1 MIKSNKKE
9 LIKCSIIVAIFI
21 MLNIIFINVIGEDYF
36 IYLVKW
42 IDEIVDL
49 GKINS
54 LSVQIG
60 NYTPPYIYFLI
71 IGTYITTNNIF
82 WIKLISTIFTI
93 GIVIVSYF
101 IIKEFKKDIKLSNA
115 LIILLI
121 PSVFINSGIIGQC
134 DSIYTFFVLLFIL
147 LILKNKKRSAL
158 FFFGV
163 SLAFKL
169 QAIFVAPIFL
179 YLLLKKK
186 IRVVDI
192 FYIPLGFIVTM
203 LPSIVY
209 GRNIFDIIKV
219 ELLQSGTYS
228 KFVKSAPNIY
238 SLLHLNYKEIDS
250 LTKIVLSLLTIILSI
265 YIVLKNIKKTEY
277 NNKTFMEKVMLLS
290 LMIPYFLPSM
300 HDRYFYMASIFC
312 YIFFI
317 FIDNSTKNKKSNILN
332 ISLIFI
338 ATSLPVI
345 LYNFVEKINN
355 NATFISEW
363 IGVSVVSSTI
373 MTYIVMLCFDR
384 YLGSTNVTKILH
396 DKDKI

>member
-317 FIDNSTKNKKSNILN
+317 FIDNSAKNKKSNILN

>member
-1 MIKSNKKE
+1 MINIDKKE
-9 LIKCSIIVAIFI
+9 FLKCSIIVAIFI
-21 MLNIIFINVIGEDYF
+21 ILNIIFINVIGEDYF
-36 IYLVKW
+36 IYLAKW

-71 IGTYITTNNIF
+71 IGTYITSNNIF

-93 GIVIVSYF
+93 GISVISYF

-121 PSVFINSGIIGQC
+121 PSVFINSGLIGQC
-134 DSIYTFFVLLFIL
+134 DSIYTFFVLLFVL

-163 SLAFKL
+163 ALAFKL
-169 QAIFVAPIFL
+169 QAIFIAPVFL
-179 YLLLKKK
+179 YLLLKRK
-186 IRVVDI
+186 IRIIDI
-192 FYIPLGFIVTM
+192 IYIPLGFIVTM
-203 LPSIVY
+203 LPSIIY
-209 GRNIFDIIKV
+209 GRSIFDIIKV
-219 ELLQSGTYS
+219 ELLQSGVYS

-250 LTKIVLSLLTIILSI
+250 LAKILLSFLTIILSI
-265 YIVLKNIKKTEY
+265 YIVLKNTKDVEY
-277 NNKTFMEKVMLLS
+277 NNNTFLEKVMLLS
-290 LMIPYFLPSM
+290 IMVPYFLPSM

-312 YIFFI
+312 YIYLI
-317 FIDNSTKNKKSNILN
+317 FIDNKAKNKKNNILN
-332 ISLIFI
+332 VSLIFI

-345 LYNFVEKINN
+345 LYNFVEKINQTT
-355 NATFISEW
+355 AFVSEW
-363 IGVSVVSSTI
+363 IGVSVISSTI
-373 MTYIVMLCFDR
+373 MTYIVMVCFDR
-384 YLGSTNVTKILH
+384 YLSGKNITKMLQR
-396 DKDKI
+396 K

>member
-1 MIKSNKKE
+1 MINIDKKE
-9 LIKCSIIVAIFI
+9 FLKCSIIVAIFI
-21 MLNIIFINVIGEDYF
+21 ILNIIFINVIGEDYF
-36 IYLVKW
+36 IYLAKW

-82 WIKLISTIFTI
+82 WIKLISTIFTV
-93 GIVIVSYF
+93 GISVISYF

-121 PSVFINSGIIGQC
+121 PTVFINSGIIGQC
-134 DSIYTFFVLLFIL
+134 DSVYTFFVLLFVL

-163 SLAFKL
+163 ALAFKL
-169 QAIFVAPIFL
+169 QAIFIAPVFL
-179 YLLLKKK
+179 YLLLKRK
-186 IRVVDI
+186 IRIIDI
-192 FYIPLGFIVTM
+192 IYIPLGFIVTM
-203 LPSIVY
+203 LPSVIY
-209 GRNIFDIIKV
+209 GRSIFDIIKV
-219 ELLQSGTYS
+219 ELLQSGVYS

-250 LTKIVLSLLTIILSI
+250 LAKILLSFLTIILSI
-265 YIVLKNIKKTEY
+265 YIVLKNTKDVEY
-277 NNKTFMEKVMLLS
+277 NNNTFLEKVMLLS
-290 LMIPYFLPSM
+290 IMVPYFLPSM

-312 YIFFI
+312 YIYLI
-317 FIDNSTKNKKSNILN
+317 FIDNKAKNKKSNILN
-332 ISLIFI
+332 VLLIFI

-345 LYNFVEKINN
+345 LYNFVEKINQTT
-355 NATFISEW
+355 AFVSEW
-363 IGVSVVSSTI
+363 IGVSVISSTI
-373 MTYIVMLCFDR
+373 MTYIVMACFDR
-384 YLGSTNVTKILH
+384 YLSGKNITKMLQR
-396 DKDKI
+396 K

>member
-1 MIKSNKKE
+1 MINIDKKE
-9 LIKCSIIVAIFI
+9 FLKCSIIVAIFI
-21 MLNIIFINVIGEDYF
+21 ILNVIFINVIGEDYF
-36 IYLVKW
+36 IYLAKW

-82 WIKLISTIFTI
+82 WIKLISTIFTV
-93 GIVIVSYF
+93 GISVISYF

-121 PSVFINSGIIGQC
+121 PSVFINSGLIGQC
-134 DSIYTFFVLLFIL
+134 DSIYTFFVLLFVL

-163 SLAFKL
+163 ALAFKL
-169 QAIFVAPIFL
+169 QAIFIAPVFL
-179 YLLLKKK
+179 YLLLKRK
-186 IRVVDI
+186 IRIIDI
-192 FYIPLGFIVTM
+192 IYIPLGFIVTM
-203 LPSIVY
+203 LPSVIY
-209 GRNIFDIIKV
+209 GRSIFDIIKV
-219 ELLQSGTYS
+219 ELLQSGVYS

-250 LTKIVLSLLTIILSI
+250 LAKILLSFLTIILSI
-265 YIVLKNIKKTEY
+265 YIVLKNTKDVEY
-277 NNKTFMEKVMLLS
+277 NNNTFLEKVMLLS
-290 LMIPYFLPSM
+290 IMVPYFLPSM

-312 YIFFI
+312 YIYLI
-317 FIDNSTKNKKSNILN
+317 FIDNKAKNKKSNILN
-332 ISLIFI
+332 VLLIFI

-345 LYNFVEKINN
+345 LYNFVEKINQTT
-355 NATFISEW
+355 AFVSEW
-363 IGVSVVSSTI
+363 IGVSVISSTI
-373 MTYIVMLCFDR
+373 MTYIVMVCFDR
-384 YLGSTNVTKILH
+384 YLSGKNITKMLQR
-396 DKDKI
+396 K

>member
-1 MIKSNKKE
+1 MNIKVNKKE
-9 LIKCSIIVAIFI
+9 FLKCSIIILIFVLI
-21 MLNIIFINVIGEDYF
+21 NVIFINIIGGDYCNF
-36 IYLVKW
+36 LSKW
-42 IDEIVDL
+42 IEEIIGN

-54 LSVQIG
+54 LSIQIG

-93 GIVIVSYF
+93 GISVVSYF

-134 DSIYTFFVLLFIL
+134 DSIYTFFVLLFVL

-163 SLAFKL
+163 ALAFKL
-169 QAIFVAPIFL
+169 QAIFIAPVFL
-179 YLLLKKK
+179 YLLLKRK
-186 IRVVDI
+186 IRIIDI
-192 FYIPLGFIVTM
+192 IYIPLGFIVTM
-203 LPSIVY
+203 LPSIIY
-209 GRNIFDIIKV
+209 GRSIFDIIKV
-219 ELLQSGTYS
+219 ELSQSGVYS

-250 LTKIVLSLLTIILSI
+250 LSKILLSVLTIILSI
-265 YIVLKNIKKTEY
+265 YIVLKNTKDVEY
-277 NNKTFMEKVMLLS
+277 NNNTFLEKAMLLS
-290 LMIPYFLPSM
+290 IMVPYFLPSM

-312 YIFFI
+312 YIYLI
-317 FIDNSTKNKKSNILN
+317 FIDNKAKNKKNNILN
-332 ISLIFI
+332 VLLVFV

-345 LYNFVEKINN
+345 LYNVV
-355 NATFISEW
+355 AGISSIAFFLAEW
-363 IGVSVVSSTI
+363 LGVSFTSSTI
-373 MTYIVMLCFDR
+373 MTYIVIVCFDR
-384 YLGSTNVTKILH
+384 YLTKENVTKILQ
-396 DKDKI
+396 DK